1 MITLSSGVLV
11 VAALLTGAGDAAE
24 ASPVARC
31 AATSRFEVA
40 ADAPEVAPDVC
51 ISADEPTTFFFDSR
65 VAVGAV
71 EFEPQG
77 RLADWSQG
85 KEGLTINV
93 VPSDS
98 YLAGE
103 RIRMTVRFA
112 DATLPA
118 SASFWLVGHA
128 DRGTRRV
135 EVYRQPRPAD
145 AFKREAADAQAEARQ
160 CREEK
165 AQLLS
170 ERNEPR
176 GLMGAVSLNLGG
188 SIATKDVNKPTQ
200 RPASALRFVSGTAYS
215 YTPAEGSQAIS
226 LAVWLRLLNP
236 GDGPWTTGGASL
248 LDSTGEQVGLAA
260 FQSSPI
266 VSGTEGNV
274 VVGTE
279 REPGQLSC
287 PCTVKL
293 WDSPGTRVVTLGNIT
308 FPDAPKPKR

>member
-1 MITLSSGVLV
+1 MIPLSSGVLV
-11 VAALLTGAGDAAE
+11 VAALLTGAANAGELPAAD
-24 ASPVARC
+24 RC
-31 AATSRFEVA
+31 PLTSRFELA
-40 ADAPEVAPDVC
+40 ADSTDVASDVC
-51 ISADEPTTFFFDSR
+51 VSADEPTTFFFDSR

-71 EFEPQG
+71 EFEPGG

-85 KEGLTINV
+85 HEGLTINV
-93 VPSDS
+93 VPRDGF
-98 YLAGE
+98 LAGE

-112 DATLPA
+112 DATLPT

-135 EVYRQPRPAD
+135 EAYRQPRPAD
-145 AFKREAADAQAEARQ
+145 TYKREATDAQADLLQ
-160 CREEK
+160 CRDEK

-170 ERNEPR
+170 ERNEPG
-176 GLMGAVSLNLGG
+176 GLMGAVALNLGG
-188 SIATKDVNKPTQ
+188 SIATKDVWQPKQ

-215 YTPAEGSQAIS
+215 YTRAEGSQAIS

-260 FQSSPI
+260 FQSAPI
-266 VSGTEGNV
+266 VAGTEGNV
-274 VVGTE
+274 VLGTE
-279 REPGQLSC
+279 REPGKLAC

-293 WDSPGTRVVTLGNIT
+293 WDSPGTRVVTLGNII